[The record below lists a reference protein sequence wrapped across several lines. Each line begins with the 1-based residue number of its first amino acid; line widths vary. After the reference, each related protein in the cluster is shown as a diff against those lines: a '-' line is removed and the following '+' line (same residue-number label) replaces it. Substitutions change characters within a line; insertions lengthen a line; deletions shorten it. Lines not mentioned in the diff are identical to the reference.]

1 MFIYLLIPILYM
13 SQDKTHERDPESF
26 KEKKSF
32 DLSLK
37 MYHDLNEVGRISDN
51 TTLEKVN
58 SLSKALIDLIES
70 QEDLTIVDRIHI
82 MQNTTLRLIYKNTLE
97 YLDYKE
103 RQVKKQM
110 CEDLK

>member
-1 MFIYLLIPILYM
+1 MFIYLLISILYM

-26 KEKKSF
+26 KEKKGF

-37 MYHDLNEVGRISDN
+37 MYHDLNEVGKISNN
-51 TTLEKVN
+51 TTLEKVS
-58 SLSKALIDLIES
+58 SLSEVLIELVES
-70 QEDLTIVDRIHI
+70 QKDLTIVDQIHI
-82 MQNTTLRLIYKNTLE
+82 MQNTTLRLIYKNTLKF
-97 YLDYKE
+97 LDYKE

>member
-1 MFIYLLIPILYM
+1 MLRVRGCR
-13 SQDKTHERDPESF
+13 QDECNYGATVCMLRQDGEHACAGEG
-26 KEKKSF
+26 
-32 DLSLK
+32 
-37 MYHDLNEVGRISDN
+37 GRG
-51 TTLEKVN
+51 VP
-58 SLSKALIDLIES
+58 LSKALIDLIES